1 MVFFMPRHEKS
12 PTGMCRIL
20 GLLPPLS
27 PPLGVEEGCHTT
39 GKHHTTLGDFPCPG
53 MHFHGKS
60 ASEVCCLPGVI
71 TPLLDPHGVPLRN
84 TGAGQCM
91 KGCIG
96 GSAMGYGGGYNGW
109 SAQGVDWGCEMGCFC
124 TTPL

>member
-1 MVFFMPRHEKS
+1 MAWYAFPWEISQRGV
-12 PTGMCRIL
+12 
-20 GLLPPLS
+20 LLTR
-27 PPLGVEEGCHTT
+27 V
-39 GKHHTTLGDFPCPG
+39 
-53 MHFHGKS
+53 M
-60 ASEVCCLPGVI
+60 
-71 TPLLDPHGVPLRN
+71 TPLLDPHGTPLRN
-84 TGAGQCM
+84 TGAGQRM